1 MQVCSIMYKLIN
13 QMFVVCRFLV
23 SGTLINE
30 WFFEFMFLVSSVHRL
45 IKDSWY
51 ISLSY
56 QVTLTNNMLRSMQIS
71 GIKCMLIKFKYVVC
85 RFLVYTW
92 KLNVHGVQVSSI
104 MYTFMQ

>member
-1 MQVCSIMYKLIN
+1 
-13 QMFVVCRFLV
+13 MFVVCRFLV

-30 WFFEFMFLVSSVHRL
+30 WFLEFMFLVSSVHTL

-71 GIKCMLIKFKYVVC
+71 GIKYMLIKFKYVVC

-104 MYTFMQ
+104 MYTLMQ